1 MLRCKPHSLFT
12 DLLTIAIAR
21 EGTASSCARE
31 AQVGYWEKFPLQKSR
46 EALAQT
52 AQGGG
57 ESPSPEVFNHGDVAL
72 RDVVSGHGG
81 WVGVGLVDLSG
92 HFQPQ

>member
-46 EALAQT
+46 EALAQA
-52 AQGGG
+52 AQGGV
-57 ESPSPEVFNHGDVAL
+57 EVAIEELCACGTERHG
-72 RDVVSGHGG
+72 
-81 WVGVGLVDLSG
+81 
-92 HFQPQ
+92 